1 MKKFVKIL
9 GLIASLGLALTMFSC
24 NNDAV
29 GIKDIELDDPVIEVK
44 AFPGYNYVAWE
55 PVLDAE
61 GMMVVRNDGKIIE
74 KKANTVLY
82 AIDADV
88 QDKIKYTY
96 TVYATPT
103 GDNLKDN
110 TLFPGHDTMEG
121 AWDDEFGVTFKG
133 SKASASVTAIVPP
146 AGTRALDL
154 ITYVN
159 SKDKD
164 FVLDANKIKVEVIK
178 NQIWVMFP
186 VKGYLDYTVKLY
198 KGNELEVFDK
208 LESIPEVWSGKDDIG
223 GQYGESTDTYN
234 NNSKN
239 FYSIDYQYAG
249 KFNVVDAGEYSVTVD
264 VSVNDQ
270 LSNLNKYPDS
280 DTIYAATKAEIKG
293 LDVLYPTSAYAV
305 YKDAKTIRILWQ
317 PAYNHN
323 MEAYLPENYNVYYRN
338 NFTNYWTEVSATTVK
353 KAKVDEEGN
362 QILDAETGEPVMED
376 VPASLIKDEG
386 VIGGYV
392 AYYMDFDLEANKVS
406 NEIYNNFRV
415 VLSKDGLYEYTDYND
430 DYDDIHNQVILNPFV
445 TTPEELDGD
454 DFAINYVALD
464 GDGIAND
471 ALITINIPADMN
483 GKVKIDSAAW
493 ALQDTYNYVLFDGDF
508 TNPLTIIDPIGNNT
522 FVLKDV
528 AQGKF
533 LAVQAVI
540 SEEGKSAVRYQ
551 RKVCSAT
558 PGVVPSS
565 KVTSVDATKATVAFA
580 DVDDD
585 LNLDKK
591 DVYFKIT
598 LANDNQKVVKAKYAV
613 GKTSEI
619 ATSMLYSD
627 KTTEITFNQLETTAF
642 AYVKD
647 IDKNLFVA
655 MYAEVEEE
663 GLGNATIVKATTESS
678 GLISLADNTIKPT
691 VEVGYYDA
699 DNDGI
704 VNDAIVYVEVADGVT
719 LDEVKY
725 TTSLDN
731 TIGDL
736 LLTTDL
742 AKTLDIPEA
751 KQYGY
756 IWTIKDV
763 EKDMFVN
770 VYAKV
775 SKDPK
780 WSSAKVSTNANT
792 QNKTA
797 KSEDEGYDS
806 SIKDKLTIKFITLD
820 DDQLQNDVLI
830 TVEIDDDKDSV
841 LTAVKFGT
849 SFVSDSAMIFAGDAK
864 SLIIPTTTATAT
876 KRQYF
881 YFIEKDVEEG
891 KYAIAYA
898 EVKNKKQYNFVTA
911 ITNDGDPSDP
921 APVAVGQLEDA
932 EIGTVTGSFV
942 DKDDNGKADDLQL
955 NVVLPAD
962 YGKNAYELKQLLYLI
977 VPEDTYEYKANLALG
992 DLILSPSVQKIDVD
1006 PKTYTYFVKDVPN
1019 KAKVVW
1025 TAEVGVVGKADVFG
1039 VNGTTKGSSRN
1050 ATCDISAYLTTAN
1063 NTIIWNPQDI
1073 TTRVLLDGQIKYNA
1087 GLDYTQAASYGDWD
1101 ETYEVA
1107 KTIYD
1112 NGYNDEIE
1120 GLFGIY
1126 NGDTTD
1132 KHVNDLAPF
1141 TVRVSAKQKIAS
1153 IEWTFDDTQKG
1164 ALQLL
1169 RRDSKVTKI
1178 EESRLTPKAETL
1190 VSYTTDNTDP
1200 QNPVITQ
1207 DAEKKD
1213 SKAKIYEIKDLIK
1226 DVEYGKYIALRIT
1239 VSEENKESQVYEF
1252 VTTNKSEK
1260 AK

>member
-24 NNDAV
+24 NNYAV

-44 AFPGYNYVAWE
+44 AFPGYNYIAWE
-55 PVLDAE
+55 PLLDAE
-61 GMMVVRNDGKIIE
+61 AMMVVRNDGKIIA
-74 KKANTVLY
+74 KNANTVLY

-103 GDNLKDN
+103 GKNLKDN
-110 TLFPGHDTMEG
+110 TLFPGNDTMEG

-186 VKGYLDYTVKLY
+186 VKGYLNYTVKLY

-208 LESIPEVWSGKDDIG
+208 LASIPEVWNGDDDIG
-223 GQYGESTDTYN
+223 GQYGESADDYK

-249 KFNVVDAGEYSVTVD
+249 KFDITSAGEYSVTVD
-264 VSVNDQ
+264 VSVNNA

-293 LDVLYPTSAYAV
+293 LDVLSPTAAYAV
-305 YKDAKTIRILWQ
+305 YKDAKTIRIFWN
-317 PAYNHN
+317 PAYNNN
-323 MEAYLPENYNVYYRN
+323 MEAYLAENYNVYYRN

-362 QILDAETGEPVMED
+362 QILNEETGEPLTED

-386 VIGGYV
+386 VALGYV
-392 AYYMDFDLEANKVS
+392 IYYMDFDLEANKVS
-406 NEIYNNFRV
+406 NEIYNTFRV
-415 VLSKDGLYEYTDYND
+415 VLSKDGLYEKTNYND
-430 DYDDIHNQVILNPFV
+430 DPDDIYNQVELEPFV
-445 TTPEELDGD
+445 TTPDELDD
-454 DFAINYVALD
+454 EDFAIEYVALD

-483 GKVKIDSAAW
+483 GKVKINSAAW
-493 ALQDTYNYVLFDGDF
+493 ALQDTVYYVLFDGDF
-508 TNPLTIIDPIGNNT
+508 TNPLTIINPIGNNT

-533 LAVQAVI
+533 LAVQAII

-551 RKVCSAT
+551 RVIATKT
-558 PGVVPSS
+558 PGVVPSE
-565 KVTSVDATKATVAFA
+565 KVTTVDASKATVAFA

-591 DVYFKIT
+591 DVYFRIT

-613 GKTSEI
+613 GKTSDI

-663 GLGNATIVKATTESS
+663 GLGNATIVTATTNSS
-678 GLISLADNTIKPT
+678 DLISLKDNTIKPT

-704 VNDAIVYVEVADGVT
+704 VNDAIVYVEIADGVT

-731 TIGDL
+731 TIGEL

-780 WSSAKVSTNANT
+780 WSSANVSTNANT
-792 QNKTA
+792 QKVA

-806 SIKDKLTIKFITLD
+806 TIKDNLTIKFITLD

-864 SLIIPTTTATAT
+864 TLTIPTTTATAT

-891 KYAIAYA
+891 KFAIAYA

-911 ITNDGDPSDP
+911 ITNNGNTWNPV
-921 APVAVGQLEDA
+921 PVAVGQLEDA
-932 EIGTVTGSFV
+932 DIGTVTGSFV

-962 YGKNAYELKQLLYLI
+962 YGKNAYELKQLLYVI
-977 VPEDTYEYKANLALG
+977 VPEDSNEYKANLALE

-1039 VNGTTKGSSRN
+1039 VDGNTKGSTRN
-1050 ATCDISAYLTTAN
+1050 ETCDISAYLTTAN

-1073 TTRVLLDGQIKYNA
+1073 PERVLLDGQIKYNA
-1087 GLDYTQAASYGDWD
+1087 GIDYTQAASYLEWNENREDA
-1101 ETYEVA
+1101 T
-1107 KTIYD
+1107 TIYD
-1112 NGYNDEIE
+1112 NGYNNTIAN
-1120 GLFGIY
+1120 LFGIY
-1126 NGDTTD
+1126 NGDATD
-1132 KHVNDLAPF
+1132 KHINDLAPF

-1153 IEWTFDDTQKG
+1153 IEWTFDDTQNG

-1178 EESRLTPKAETL
+1178 EESKLTPKAETL